1 MNLAESKVLFEDRHD
16 AGQKLAAE
24 LKEYREQSVVV
35 MAIPNGGVP
44 VALELAGALNAE
56 LGVVV
61 CRKIPIPLAPEGG
74 LGAVADDGTVFLNE
88 AAVKRIGLSREQ
100 INYEAGKVRSDIK
113 QRSLLYRGD
122 RLPIRVNGRT
132 VIIVDDGLASGI
144 TMTAAVE
151 SVRGR
156 RAREIVVAAPV
167 ASATAVKHLEK
178 VADKVITCATIHQP
192 KFYIADYYRYWF
204 DLGDEEVLEY
214 LQQWRARRQPKFKAA
229 D

>member
-1 MNLAESKVLFEDRHD
+1 
-16 AGQKLAAE
+16 
-24 LKEYREQSVVV
+24 

-44 VALELAGALNAE
+44 VAFELAGALDAE

-74 LGAVADDGTVFLNE
+74 LGAVAEDGTVYLNE
-88 AAVKRIGLSREQ
+88 VAVKRIGLSREQ
-100 INYEAGKVRSDIK
+100 IIYEADRVRSDVK
-113 QRSLLYRGD
+113 QRSLLYQGD
-122 RLPIRVNGRT
+122 RLPVRINGRT
-132 VIIVDDGLASGI
+132 AIIVDDGLASGI

-167 ASATAVKHLEK
+167 ASATAVKHLET
-178 VADKVITCATIHQP
+178 VADKVITCATINQS
-192 KFYIADYYRYWF
+192 KFYVADYYRYWF
-204 DLGDEEVLEY
+204 DLGDEDVLKY
-214 LQQWRARRQPKFKAA
+214 LAEWRTRRQPKFGAS